1 MIRTGFEASPSTA
14 SNAHTT
20 SSEASENR
28 NVLSDF
34 PYFAGN
40 MATSSW
46 ATLVLE

>member
-1 MIRTGFEASPSTA
+1 MIRTGFEASRA
-14 SNAHTT
+14 DSNSHTT
-20 SSEASENR
+20 RNEASEKR

-34 PYFAGN
+34 PYFADN